1 MVQQYICQ
9 GWEVGVG
16 GMLLISLWALSYASN
31 HEMTQRCSKARN
43 ADTDI
48 LLMDEDYV
56 TLNSFFILNMQ
67 LTKKQW
73 SFLPVLGQVDHNK
86 TFNSLNISA
95 FLNIILLGAEEC
107 WDIGVGT
114 SLLKRL
120 KHILLS
126 MESLHGIIPNDRF
139 SITGTTEIRRITC
152 QLIFHQGKSLTKY
165 LITTIIVGMHFHSS
179 ERHGNM
185 LVVSSN

>member
-1 MVQQYICQ
+1 M
-9 GWEVGVG
+9 
-16 GMLLISLWALSYASN
+16 
-31 HEMTQRCSKARN
+31 
-43 ADTDI
+43 
-48 LLMDEDYV
+48 
-56 TLNSFFILNMQ
+56 
-67 LTKKQW
+67 
-73 SFLPVLGQVDHNK
+73 
-86 TFNSLNISA
+86 
-95 FLNIILLGAEEC
+95 
-107 WDIGVGT
+107 GT
-114 SLLKRL
+114 SQLKRL

-126 MESLHGIIPNDRF
+126 MESLDGIIPNDRF